1 MPNLRKILNVVSTSF
16 NTGTL
21 VKVTGSVARIAAK
34 RIGSAAFLA
43 PEILIEPLNVAG
55 PVTRNFS
62 IVFP

>member
-21 VKVTGSVARIAAK
+21 VKVTGSVVRIAAK

-43 PEILIEPLNVAG
+43 PEILTEPLSVTG